1 MNPITGVPTWVDYM
15 LAAAAILGAIAWPL
29 VVMVV
34 LLAFRKP
41 LRDALEHLIEF
52 RFGNATVKFDRA
64 AADVSAN
71 LIEAIADSDAD
82 ASEEPDVGDVRPRPQ
97 LRDLYAAKAQENPLN
112 ALLEGFI
119 AIEVWFDQ
127 LLTERGESTHEGAR
141 KRSVQEMAAIAV
153 ERGFLPRQLLDTVQG
168 LGIVRDLAI
177 RDREKVTPN
186 QAREFL
192 LLADAFL
199 GYADLE
205 ARKTAKESK
214 P

>member
-1 MNPITGVPTWVDYM
+1 MLVNPITGVPVWVDYM
-15 LAAAAILGAIAWPL
+15 LAAAAILSAIAWPL

-41 LRDALEHLIEF
+41 LRDALAHLIEF
-52 RFGNATVKFDRA
+52 RFGSTSVKFQREI
-64 AADVSAN
+64 ADASTN
-71 LIEAIADSDAD
+71 LIEAIADAD
-82 ASEEPDVGDVRPRPQ
+82 ETEEGDVRPRPQ
-97 LRDLYAAKAQENPLN
+97 LREMYAAKAQENPLN

-127 LLTERGESTHEGAR
+127 LMTERGESTHDGTR
-141 KRSVQEMAAIAV
+141 KRSAQEMAAIAV
-153 ERGFLPRQLLDTVQG
+153 QRGFLPRSTIDTVQG

-177 RDREKVTPN
+177 HDRDKVTPT

-199 GYADLE
+199 GFADLE
-205 ARKTAKESK
+205 ARKTAKKAKS
-214 P
+214 